1 MYKHALA
8 LSLFSSTLTLLAPD
22 ALAQQRP
29 KRDAA
34 PRLDH
39 ARPAASLIVAEPGK
53 ADTSSPAPRP
63 ARPSYWLAADPH
75 VPLAVVDGREIRGVG
90 KKGKDCGTAN
100 RWARPKSHWR
110 AVAADGSLAGVFE
123 VKGAELYDLTRCRE
137 VAFTRSSGDA
147 GSGLFVSAD
156 SGYKP
161 PEKGAMVKPSA
172 AEKKRFERFLNAVEA
187 TWVDHK
193 PLGKYVPW
201 GQRTMFFEVSLPKD
215 PRWEGR
221 VDGAGKPVERP
232 RRWAVSGGA
241 VLTVAYLGQHGQ
253 WHAATIKRPLG
264 LADSY
269 VPVAVFDMNG
279 DGVPEIVYRAHDG
292 ASFADAVMT
301 LDPGT
306 MRWDDA
312 AESVGSSLL

>member
-1 MYKHALA
+1 MYKHAVA
-8 LSLFSSTLTLLAPD
+8 LSLFTSTLALLSPD
-22 ALAQQRP
+22 ALAQHKKHDGAP
-29 KRDAA
+29 K
-34 PRLDH
+34 LDH
-39 ARPAASLIVAEPGK
+39 VVRPAAALIVAEPGK
-53 ADTSSPAPRP
+53 PDASTPAPKP
-63 ARPSYWLAADPH
+63 AKASYWLAADPH
-75 VPLAVVDGREIRGVG
+75 VPLAVVDNRQIQGVG
-90 KKGKDCGTAN
+90 KKGKDCGSAS
-100 RWARPKSHWR
+100 RWAKPKSQWR
-110 AVAADGSLAGVFE
+110 AVEADGSLAGLFE
-123 VKGAELYDLTRCRE
+123 VKGAELFDVTQCRE
-137 VAFTRSSGDA
+137 VAFGKVSGEA

-161 PEKGAMVKPSA
+161 EKSVMIKPSP
-172 AEKKRFERFLNAVEA
+172 AEKKKFERFLNAVEA

-215 PRWEGR
+215 ARWEGR
-221 VDGAGKPVERP
+221 VDGAGKPIERP
-232 RRWAVSGGA
+232 KRWAVSGGP
-241 VLTVAYLGQHGQ
+241 VLTIAYLGQHGT
-253 WHAATIKRPLG
+253 WHAATIKQPLG

-279 DGVPEIVYRAHDG
+279 DGVPEIVYRSNDG

-301 LDPGT
+301 LDPAT